1 MIRYTSLDKLAVF
14 LSGVC
19 VLHCL
24 ITPVLITLLPILT
37 LSAMVE
43 DLLFH
48 KLMLWLVLPTS
59 FIALFIGC
67 RKHRNLT
74 IAATGI
80 IGMTLLVAIALIGHE
95 LFTALQEKVA
105 TSTAGMILAVSHI
118 LNFRACQ
125 KRVCDDDKCV
135 EKHHH

>member
-1 MIRYTSLDKLAVF
+1 MIRSTTLDKFAVF

-37 LSAMVE
+37 LNAFVE

-59 FIALFIGC
+59 CIALFIGC
-67 RKHRNLT
+67 RKHRDWM
-74 IAATGI
+74 IAGTGI
-80 IGMTLLVAIALIGHE
+80 VGMAILVIVAFFGHDF
-95 LFTALQEKVA
+95 LSDSMEKVA
-105 TSTAGMILAVSHI
+105 TSLGGIVLAISHV
-118 LNFRACQ
+118 LNYRACQ
-125 KRVCDDDKCV
+125 SLICDDDKCSS
-135 EKHHH
+135 KHHH

>member
-1 MIRYTSLDKLAVF
+1 MISSTSLDKLAVV

-24 ITPVLITLLPILT
+24 ITPIVITLLPIFT
-37 LSAMVE
+37 LSALVE

-67 RKHRNLT
+67 RKHRNLL
-74 IAATGI
+74 ILGSGI
-80 IGMTLLVAIALIGHE
+80 LGMALLVLIALFAHS
-95 LFTALQEKVA
+95 LMSDVQEKVA
-105 TSTAGMILAVSHI
+105 TSVAGIILAISHI

-125 KRVCDDDKCV
+125 QRTCDDKNCSS
-135 EKHHH
+135 EHHH